1 MNSSAHLNEI
11 TSKSEVSQSSVLTNL
26 SLVYQTSV
34 QWKIFIKASR
44 LSPKPI
50 QVNLINAKIMKFCNN
65 YHYLGLKYLRIN
77 LIFPFSD
84 GFHKKLTSFHK
95 NLSTQ

>member
-26 SLVYQTSV
+26 SLVDRTSV
-34 QWKIFIKASR
+34 QWKVFIKASR